1 MKIFPQGY
9 NTKELKKHRKT
20 SGDGNGC
27 QSLTPMETNGATGF
41 VNLMSP
47 VLHFASVA
55 IKLLSMDRVER
66 RQ

>member
-1 MKIFPQGY
+1 MKILPQD
-9 NTKELKKHRKT
+9 TIQKKLRKHEKT
-20 SGDGNGC
+20 SGDGNGY
-27 QSLTPMETNGATGF
+27 QSLTPMVTDGVTGF

-47 VLHFASVA
+47 ALHFASVA